1 MMLLSFTVRN
11 HKSLRD
17 EVTLDLVRPSLT
29 TLQPKAGDWASALYP
44 LAGVFGA
51 NATGK
56 SAILNALH
64 YTFTAVRDSA
74 TRWQGARGMV
84 REPFKLDGTHE
95 DASSTYTLD
104 FVHQGRRHEYEF
116 EVDRHG
122 IKREVLRDVPT
133 SRWRTLVERDR
144 ERAGQRIKLHSSVRA
159 FGEVTAR
166 ELLLSRAHLLKHP
179 QLGPIARDLIDGF
192 DIVLVKDSHRA
203 KRLAE
208 LTESLSEG
216 VVQFED
222 LQALLQIADI
232 GVTDVAIQEEKVPAD
247 VMRAILARYRLANA
261 TSEDETRDVEAAEAE
276 LDDDDLE
283 AVARHLIFT
292 HRGKASNVPAF
303 SIEDESDG
311 TIAWLSIAV
320 PALEVLR
327 RGGLLAVDEIDASLH
342 PHLLDLLLGAF
353 ADPEVNTK
361 GAQLVFTSHESYV
374 LSPMS
379 ETEFA
384 PEQVWFTDKTRDGVT
399 ELTCLADFPR
409 HPDANV
415 AKRYLAGRYGGTPR
429 LSPALLSALVDAGPF
444 VDREGENAAG

>member
-29 TLQPKAGDWASALYP
+29 TLQPKEGDWASVLYP

-84 REPFKLDGTHE
+84 REPFKLDGEH
-95 DASSTYTLD
+95 DKSSSAYTLD
-104 FVHQGRRHEYEF
+104 FVHDGRRHEYEF

-122 IKREVLRDVPT
+122 IKREVLRDVPR
-133 SRWRTLVERDR
+133 SRWRTLVDRDR
-144 ERAGQRIKLHSSVRA
+144 DRGGQPIKLHSSLRA
-159 FGEVTAR
+159 LGEVTER

-203 KRLAE
+203 RHLAE
-208 LTESLSEG
+208 LTKSLSDG
-216 VVQFED
+216 GVQFED

-232 GVTDVAIQEEKVPAD
+232 GVTNVAIEEEKVPTEAL
-247 VMRAILARYRLANA
+247 RAIARIRAA
-261 TSEDETRDVEAAEAE
+261 TARDDSQDSDAAETE
-276 LDDDDLE
+276 LDDEERE
-283 AVARHLIFT
+283 AVARYLTFT
-292 HRGKASNVPAF
+292 HRGEASDVPAF

-320 PALEVLR
+320 PALEALR

-353 ADPEVNTK
+353 ADPDVNTK

-379 ETEFA
+379 ETQLVA
-384 PEQVWFTDKTRDGVT
+384 EQVWFTDKTREGVT

-429 LSPALLSALVDAGPF
+429 LSPALLAALVESGAP
-444 VDREGENAAG
+444 VDREPANARG